1 MKRIF
6 YFFVL
11 MALLL
16 NCVFVFAENAD
27 KAPQFYDIAFN
38 GEYYV
43 AVGEKGSVITSR
55 DGLDWSL
62 GSVGSCLLYTS

>member
-38 GEYYV
+38 G
-43 AVGEKGSVITSR
+43 SIM
-55 DGLDWSL
+55 LQ
-62 GSVGSCLLYTS
+62 